1 MLLNDKKTKSQSQ
14 KEPSS
19 STAQKNYRFF
29 LPVDDDQFFLAFVL
43 GTCIYS
49 VILTF
54 LFGIL
59 SIAFIRL
66 AYRPVP
72 SLVQLVD
79 GQAVRTRPA
88 MGDERTPEL
97 IHKFV
102 SDTGSLLF
110 NWTLLTPVYDENGK
124 PVTDEQG
131 KLVFQPDK
139 GKTLD
144 DNSQVTTPV
153 WEASFSLAVED
164 NYREAFLADTAK
176 LMAQTL
182 WKSRLQTIW
191 EVSQLSEPELLEPG
205 KWRVTAI
212 ANCTYIDDRNVTR
225 KVTACNKE
233 FFIRAVDTP
242 PLPLPEIATP
252 LQRLIHRTRSSQ
264 MEIYLIKDL

>member
-1 MLLNDKKTKSQSQ
+1 MLLNEKKTKSQSQ

-29 LPVDDDQFFLAFVL
+29 LPIDDDQFFPAFVL

-72 SLVQLVD
+72 SLVQLAD

-88 MGDERTPEL
+88 ASNERTPEL

-102 SDTGSLLF
+102 SDMGSLLF
-110 NWTLLTPVYDENGK
+110 NWTLLTPVTDENGK
-124 PVTDEQG
+124 PVTDSQG
-131 KLVFQPDK
+131 KLVFKPDT
-139 GKTLD
+139 GHQLD
-144 DNSQVTTPV
+144 ENSLLTTPV
-153 WEASFSLAVED
+153 WEASFALAVED

-191 EVSQLSEPELLEPG
+191 EISQLSEPELLEPG

-212 ANCTYIDDRNVTR
+212 ANCIYIDERNVTR
-225 KVTACNKE
+225 KVSACNKE
-233 FFIRAVDTP
+233 FFIRAVAPP

-252 LQRLIHRTRSSQ
+252 LQRLIHRVRSSQ